1 MMPGR
6 ILNRF
11 VWCAILIA
19 ATAIVAGA
27 QSVDPGPA
35 PNLEQS
41 EGFRDT
47 LVRMRIKREEEEH
60 RKLVDKAGQIADL
73 AGELELKAE
82 GGRLPRTQEKKIRE
96 IEKFAKQIRTE
107 FGGGGDQPLDEKP
120 ASLDQALRQL
130 QDLSERLKTGMSKTS
145 RRVVS
150 AGVISDASEII
161 EIARLLRTY
170 LN

>member
-1 MMPGR
+1 MKPGHY
-6 ILNRF
+6 LNRF

-19 ATAIVAGA
+19 ATAVVAGA
-27 QSVDPGPA
+27 QSVDPGPSVS
-35 PNLEQS
+35 PEQS

-73 AGELELKAE
+73 AGDLERKAE
-82 GGRLPRTQEKKIRE
+82 GGRLPRSQEKKIRE
-96 IEKFAKQIRTE
+96 IEKYAKQIRSE
-107 FGGGGDQPLDEKP
+107 FGGGGDQPLEDKP

-130 QDLSERLKTGMSKTS
+130 QDLSERLKNGMSKTS

-150 AGVISDASEII
+150 AGVITDASEII
-161 EIARLLRTY
+161 ELARILRSY